1 MILEGG
7 GGMHLGRESRSP
19 YSLDLIISGK
29 IYIEGSLIDA
39 AIGVEEGKITW
50 IGKSSRAP
58 FAEKVIRADEKT
70 LVLPGMVDMHVH
82 MRDLNESDKED
93 WYTGTLSALTGG
105 VTFIADMPNNQPPAR
120 NLEVLKAKEEVAG
133 KRALVDYGFYAGV
146 PLQSRE
152 LERMATFGL
161 IGLKVY
167 PEDQLHEELVDVL
180 REAKRLDLLTVA
192 HAEDPLVL
200 SLISRLEEG
209 GFDRH
214 SLIRPAEGEAL
225 AIRRLALLSSRI
237 GFRLHLTHI
246 SSAVALKAAVDTKI
260 KVGSSIDT
268 AIHYLLLDS
277 SSAKKF
283 KGIAK
288 INPPLRGEN
297 DVRAIRRALK
307 TGVLDAIV
315 TDHAPHK
322 VEEKTAEGYESVPA
336 GFPGLELCLPLLMT
350 LIARGEVPLN
360 ALELYSSRPA
370 KLLRVP
376 KGRVEVG
383 SDADFVF
390 MDLGEKWRIKGKNLK
405 SKAKYTPFEDFEV
418 IGRVRKV
425 FVRGMQALEDEDILV
440 NEGYGR
446 RYWSKS
452 EIGFLGA

>member
-1 MILEGG
+1 
-7 GGMHLGRESRSP
+7 MHLEREFRSP
-19 YSLDLIISGK
+19 RSLDLIISGK
-29 IYIEGSLIDA
+29 IYVEGRLIDA
-39 AIGVEEGKITW
+39 AIGVEGGKIAW
-50 IGKSSRAP
+50 IGKSSCAP
-58 FAEKVIRADEKT
+58 FAEKVVRADEKT
-70 LVLPGMVDMHVH
+70 LILPGMVDMHVH
-82 MRDLNESDKED
+82 MRDLDESDKED
-93 WYTGTLSALTGG
+93 WYTGTLSALIGG

-120 NLEVLKAKEEVAG
+120 NLEVLKMKEEVAS

-152 LERMATFGL
+152 LERMSTFGL

-167 PEDQLHEELVDVL
+167 PEDQLHKELIDIL

-192 HAEDPLVL
+192 HAEDPLIL
-200 SLISRLEEG
+200 NFASKLEKG

-225 AIRRLALLSSRI
+225 AIRRLALLGSRI
-237 GFRLHLTHI
+237 GFRLHLTHV
-246 SSAVALKAAVDTKI
+246 SSAAALKAAVETKI
-260 KVGSSIDT
+260 KVGASIDT

-288 INPPLRGEN
+288 VNPPLRGEH
-297 DVRAIRRALK
+297 DVRIIRCALK
-307 TGVLDAIV
+307 TGIIDAIV

-322 VEEKTAEGYESVPA
+322 VEEKTIESYENVPA
-336 GFPGLELCLPLLMT
+336 GFPGLELCLPLLTT

-360 ALELYSSRPA
+360 TLELYSSRPA

-383 SDADFVF
+383 FDADFVF
-390 MDLGEKWRIKGKNLK
+390 MNLGEKWRIKGKDLK

-418 IGRVRKV
+418 VGRIRKV
-425 FVRGMQALEDEDILV
+425 FVRGVQALEDEDILV
-440 NEGYGR
+440 NKGYGR

-452 EIGFLGA
+452 EIDFLGA